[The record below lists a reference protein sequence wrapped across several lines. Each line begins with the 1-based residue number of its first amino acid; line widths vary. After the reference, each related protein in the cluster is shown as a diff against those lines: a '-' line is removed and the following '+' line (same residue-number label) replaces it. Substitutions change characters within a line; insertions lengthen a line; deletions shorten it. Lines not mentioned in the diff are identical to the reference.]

1 MTKGHKKWGLRPTN
15 ICRVGFKLYNSDFII
30 LFGRFDGVY
39 PLLGDIRP
47 FLRPDL
53 GGKLGDGYQ
62 LQIYIN
68 HAFLRSWGQSQSR
81 FMLKIFQAK
90 AIFMQGSY

>member
-1 MTKGHKKWGLRPTN
+1 M
-15 ICRVGFKLYNSDFII
+15 ISFAVIEDFWP
-30 LFGRFDGVY
+30 FG
-39 PLLGDIRP
+39 GDIGP

-53 GGKLGDGYQ
+53 GRKLGDSYQ

-68 HAFLRSWGQSQSR
+68 QAFLRLWKEIQ
-81 FMLKIFQAK
+81 MNIFQAK